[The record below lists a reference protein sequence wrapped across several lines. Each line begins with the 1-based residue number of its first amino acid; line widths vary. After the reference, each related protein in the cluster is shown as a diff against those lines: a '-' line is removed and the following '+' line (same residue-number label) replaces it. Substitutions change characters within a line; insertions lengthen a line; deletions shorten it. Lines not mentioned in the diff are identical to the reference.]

1 MATTLRPL
9 SPIGPVRRVDVGRR
23 ARWVT
28 GCLVAFMV
36 LVVGMLVRLQ
46 VVSPDRYVARGVGQ
60 RTVTYPVVGLRGAI
74 LDRNGE
80 PLAMSLPAKAVVA
93 DPRYVKDPE
102 AAAATLAP
110 ILGLE
115 PTVVQA
121 ALERPDTRFSY
132 VARQL
137 DPEVGARVAAARIG
151 GITIIDETRRVEAAD
166 DLALSV
172 LGRMDP
178 FGEKPSFGLEKALDG
193 RLRGQMGERTYERG
207 GGGATIV
214 GSERLTRP
222 PQDGSTV
229 RLTLDRSMQ
238 FWAEAALEEQV
249 AKVGASGGT
258 VIVGRPSTGEI
269 LAMAS
274 VVNVGG
280 EVRPS
285 KLNLAVRTYEP
296 GSVLKVITAGAGF
309 EEGVVSP
316 DTVFTVPPEIQVGA
330 YRIRDAERHP
340 TKEMTV
346 TEILS
351 ESSNVGTIKIAQLLG
366 REKILD
372 YLDRFRLGKMTNLR
386 LDKEQAGQFRR
397 EWYGSDIG
405 SIPIGQSIT
414 ATPLQIWNIY
424 NAIAN
429 RGVFVAPRL
438 IDSWTDREGVTTSPE
453 VPRPFRVLSVDASL
467 KVTQALQQVVEE
479 GTGRRY
485 SIPGYHVAAKTGTAY
500 QPIGG
505 GRGYGGP
512 GNRHYAA
519 SFAGFFPASNP
530 QVSIMVMIDRP
541 QVPNHSGARA
551 AGPVF
556 DRLARESMR
565 LLGIPGD
572 VPNPTATDARPIR
585 AAPAVPPTLPPTTV
599 PPTTVAPAA
608 ETVPVEP
615 VSHLTDG

>member
-1 MATTLRPL
+1 MATALRPL
-9 SPIGPVRRVDVGRR
+9 PRVRPRPRADIGRR
-23 ARWVT
+23 ANSVT
-28 GCLVAFMV
+28 ACLVAFMV

-46 VVSPDRYVARGVGQ
+46 VVSPDRYVARGIGQ
-60 RTVTYPVVGLRGAI
+60 RTVTYPIVGLRGAI

-93 DPRYVKDPE
+93 DPREVKNPE
-102 AAAATLAP
+102 LAAATLAP
-110 ILGLE
+110 ILGLDAS
-115 PTVVQA
+115 VIRA
-121 ALERPDTRFSY
+121 SLERPDTRFSY

-137 DPEVGARVAAARIG
+137 DPEIGAQVAAARIG
-151 GITIIDETRRVEAAD
+151 GLTIIDETRRVEAAD

-178 FGEKPSFGLEKALDG
+178 FGEKPAFGLEKALDD

-207 GGGATIV
+207 GRGATIV
-214 GSERLTRP
+214 GSERVTKAP
-222 PQDGSTV
+222 VDGSSVT
-229 RLTLDRSMQ
+229 LTLDRSMQ

-249 AKVGASGGT
+249 AKVGAAGGT
-258 VIVGRPSTGEI
+258 AIVGRPSTGEI

-280 EVRPS
+280 DVRPS

-296 GSVLKVITAGAGF
+296 GSVLKVVTAAAGF
-309 EEGVVSP
+309 EQGVVEP
-316 DTVFTVPPEIQVGA
+316 DTVFTVPREIQVGA
-330 YRIRDAERHP
+330 YRIRDAEPHP

-346 TEILS
+346 TEILA
-351 ESSNVGTIKIAQLLG
+351 ESSNVGTIKVAQLLG
-366 REKILD
+366 REKILT
-372 YLDRFRLGKMTNLR
+372 YLDRFRLGKMTNLG

-414 ATPLQIWNIY
+414 TTPLQIWNIY

-429 RGVFVAPRL
+429 GGVFVAPRL
-438 IDSWTDREGVTTSPE
+438 IDSWTDREGNSSTPRQ
-453 VPRPFRVLSVDASL
+453 PRPERVLSIDAAR
-467 KVTQALQQVVEE
+467 KVTQALQLVIEE
-479 GTGRRY
+479 GTGRKW

-500 QPIGG
+500 EPIGG

-530 QVSIMVMIDRP
+530 QVSIMVMIDDP
-541 QVPNHSGARA
+541 QVPNHTGARA

-572 VPNPTATDARPIR
+572 AVDSVASPDRPVRAQAAT
-585 AAPAVPPTLPPTTV
+585 VTTV
-599 PPTTVAPAA
+599 PPTTSTTLAPAPDTA
-608 ETVPVEP
+608 ASDPVTA
-615 VSHLTDG
+615 VAADG